1 MNIRVTTQTQTAAA
15 MANLQRQSSALA
27 KFQQQLSSGQRVVLP
42 SDDPAAFPALTL
54 ARVNSDRLATY
65 AQTVS
70 DATTVLNTGVSA
82 LQEVNDTLVRAKQLA
97 LEGANATT
105 EGAAAGYEALAAEVD
120 GLIDRAVRAA
130 NVEVDGQR
138 LFGGTAAGTTPFRA
152 VTDAQG
158 NVTGVAYDGTADRS
172 RVLIGPGQ
180 TVDTRYA
187 GSAVFQRPG
196 ADVFQ
201 ALIQLRDDLRNTTLT
216 QSQKAAALNGRVA
229 GLDAAREAVSEATA
243 EQASALAQLEAVQAR
258 VADLKL
264 TADIRIGEVGAT
276 DFAEAVV
283 KLKEQ
288 ETVFQAALAVSANIL
303 QPSLLDFIR

>member
-1 MNIRVTTQTQTAAA
+1 MNIRVTGQTQTAAA
-15 MANLQRQSSALA
+15 AANLQRQSAALA
-27 KFQQQLSSGQRVVLP
+27 KFQNQLSSGQRVVLP
-42 SDDPAAFPALTL
+42 SDDPAAFPALTV
-54 ARVNSDRLATY
+54 ARVNSGRLATY
-65 AQTVS
+65 AQTAA
-70 DATTVLNTGVSA
+70 DATTVLNTGVDA

-97 LEGANATT
+97 LEGANAAT
-105 EGAAAGYEALAAEVD
+105 EGAAAFEALAAEVD
-120 GLIDRAVRAA
+120 GLIGRAIRAA
-130 NVEVDGQR
+130 NTDADGLR
-138 LFGGTAAGTTPFRA
+138 LFGGTAAGTAPFRA

-158 NVTGVAYDGTADRS
+158 NVTSVAYDGTADRS

-180 TVDTRYA
+180 TIDTRYA
-187 GSAVFQRPG
+187 GSDVFQRPG

-201 ALIQLRDDLRNTTLT
+201 SLIQLRDDLRNPALT
-216 QSQKAAALNGRVA
+216 QPQKAAALNGRIA
-229 GLDAAREAVSEATA
+229 DLDAARGAVSEATA

-264 TADIRIGEVGAT
+264 AADTRVGEVGAT
-276 DFAEAVV
+276 DFADAVV